1 MYNIVKQRHD
11 TKDLVSFLRTFKT
24 DSKINIPYASDCHF
38 GLVLAENSNVVFNF
52 EQQVFFMIWVYIRD
66 HPKIFFEYFKRHMI
80 DENYESSLEL
90 SKTKKFPMVTATAV
104 YNLCVR
110 SAEHHLMGPFV
121 HNLPINSS
129 ANRVPSLPHFK
140 ITCNQKN
147 LNDFVFQDLTYLSI
161 KEKTSLTSAN
171 TLLAVTKNKDD
182 IKHFDGYD
190 CSVFGNWYLIF
201 KI

>member
-121 HNLPINSS
+121 YSLPINSS
-129 ANRVPSLPHFK
+129 ANRVPSLPNFK

-171 TLLAVTKNKDD
+171 TLLAVTKNKED
-182 IKHFDGYD
+182 IKYFDGYD
-190 CSVFGNWYLIF
+190 CSVLGEWYLIF